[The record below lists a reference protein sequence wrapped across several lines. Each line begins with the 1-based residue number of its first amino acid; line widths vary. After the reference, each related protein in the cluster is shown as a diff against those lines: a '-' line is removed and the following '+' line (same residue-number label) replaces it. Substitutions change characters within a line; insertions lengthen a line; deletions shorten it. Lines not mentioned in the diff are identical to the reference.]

1 MLARI
6 ALPFVT
12 SIVGLAFGLGG
23 LGALGGLGGLGAA
36 QAQAVLS
43 EDPAAALPGAP
54 VATTTEPETEWGLG
68 IRLRNVR
75 LPQGL
80 VELFVDKATGGGSD
94 LGFGVDLV
102 RRKANFE
109 VQLGVEYEK
118 LSMDSGI
125 WIESGKPIPE
135 NEADFVEFDNFGWFT
150 LEATFLFHSPITKNL
165 AIRYGAGAGVG
176 VLFGEVTHVDR
187 GCTSSD
193 PESCTMET
201 NGGQKIAYDLPP
213 VMPVLNAVIGLQIR
227 PLEKMTINIE
237 GGIRTL
243 PFFGASG
250 TYFF

>member
-6 ALPFVT
+6 APPFVT
-12 SIVGLAFGLGG
+12 SIVVGVGLAFWLGG
-23 LGALGGLGGLGAA
+23 LGLEMGEA

-43 EDPAAALPGAP
+43 DDPAAAALPGAP
-54 VATTTEPETEWGLG
+54 VTVTAEPETEWGLG

-150 LEATFLFHSPITKNL
+150 LEATFLFHTPITKNL

-193 PESCTMET
+193 PTSCTTET

>member
-6 ALPFVT
+6 VLPFVI
-12 SIVGLAFGLGG
+12 SIAA
-23 LGALGGLGGLGAA
+23 LGAVQGGDA
-36 QAQAVLS
+36 QAQAVL
-43 EDPAAALPGAP
+43 EGDPAAAAALPGAP
-54 VATTTEPETEWGLG
+54 ATPLEVEPEWGIG

-75 LPQGL
+75 IPRAM
-80 VELFVDKATGGGSD
+80 VELFVDKATGSGSNY
-94 LGFGVDLV
+94 GIGVDLV
-102 RRKANFE
+102 RRKADFE
-109 VQLGVEYEK
+109 VQLGVEWER
-118 LSMDSGI
+118 LSMDEGI

-135 NEADFVEFDNFGWFT
+135 NEADFVEFDNFGWITF
-150 LEATFLFHSPITKNL
+150 EATFLFHTSLTKNL

-176 VLFGEVTHVDR
+176 VLMGDVNHIDR

-193 PESCTMET
+193 PETCTIET

-213 VMPVLNAVIGLQIR
+213 VMPVLNAVIGLQVR

-243 PFFGASG
+243 PFFGVSG

>member
-6 ALPFVT
+6 ALPFVI
-12 SIVGLAFGLGG
+12 SVGMLSGVLSGEAR
-23 LGALGGLGGLGAA
+23 
-36 QAQAVLS
+36 AQAVL
-43 EDPAAALPGAP
+43 EGDPAAAALPGAP
-54 VATTTEPETEWGLG
+54 VVAEGPETEWGLG

-75 LPQGL
+75 IPKAM
-80 VELFVDKATGGGSD
+80 VELFVDRATAGGSNY
-94 LGFGVDLV
+94 GIGVDLV

-118 LSMDSGI
+118 LSMDEGI
-125 WIESGKPIPE
+125 WIESGKPIPQ
-135 NEADFVEFDNFGWFT
+135 NEADFVEFNDFGWFT
-150 LEATFLFHSPITKNL
+150 LEATFLFHTVLTKQL
-165 AIRYGAGAGVG
+165 AIRYGAGAGIG

-193 PESCTMET
+193 PASCDMET
-201 NGGQKIAYDLPP
+201 NGGQKIPYDLPP
-213 VMPVLNAVIGLQIR
+213 VMPVLNAVIGLQVR

-243 PFFGASG
+243 PFFGVSG

>member
-12 SIVGLAFGLGG
+12 SIFGLGFM
-23 LGALGGLGGLGAA
+23 LGVGLGGEA

-43 EDPAAALPGAP
+43 EDPTALPGAP
-54 VATTTEPETEWGLG
+54 VTSSADGDATEWGLG

-94 LGFGVDLV
+94 LGIGVDLV

-118 LSMDSGI
+118 ISMDSGI

-150 LEATFLFHSPITKNL
+150 LEATFLFHTPLTKNL

-213 VMPVLNAVIGLQIR
+213 VMPVLNAVIGLQLR

>member
-6 ALPFVT
+6 ALPFV
-12 SIVGLAFGLGG
+12 ICVVVLGG
-23 LGALGGLGGLGAA
+23 EAR
-36 QAQAVLS
+36 AQAVLT
-43 EDPAAALPGAP
+43 EDPATQLPGAP
-54 VATTTEPETEWGLG
+54 TTVTAQGPETEWGLG

-75 LPQGL
+75 LPRGL
-80 VELFVDKATGGGSD
+80 VELFVDKATGSGSD
-94 LGFGVDLV
+94 YGIGADLV
-102 RRKANFE
+102 RRKADFE
-109 VQLGVEYEK
+109 VQLGVEYER
-118 LSMDSGI
+118 LSMDEGI

-150 LEATFLFHSPITKNL
+150 LEATFLFHTPLTKNL
-165 AIRYGAGAGVG
+165 ALRYGAGAGVG

-213 VMPVLNAVIGLQIR
+213 VMPVINAVIGLQIR

>member
-6 ALPFVT
+6 ALPFAI
-12 SIVGLAFGLGG
+12 SIVAL
-23 LGALGGLGGLGAA
+23 ALGVSGEAR
-36 QAQAVLS
+36 AQAVLA
-43 EDPAAALPGAP
+43 EDPAALPGAP
-54 VATTTEPETEWGLG
+54 VTANAEGPETEWGVG

-94 LGFGVDLV
+94 YGIGFDLV

-118 LSMDSGI
+118 LSMDEGI

-150 LEATFLFHSPITKNL
+150 LEATFLFHTPITKNL

-193 PESCTMET
+193 PASCTMET

>member
-1 MLARI
+1 MRHLEPGEDFMLARI
-6 ALPFVT
+6 VLPFVI
-12 SIVGLAFGLGG
+12 SVAV
-23 LGALGGLGGLGAA
+23 LGAEAR
-36 QAQAVLS
+36 AQAVL
-43 EDPAAALPGAP
+43 EGDPAAALPGAP
-54 VATTTEPETEWGLG
+54 VVQAGPETEWGLG
-68 IRLRNVR
+68 VRLRNVR
-75 LPQGL
+75 IPRAM
-80 VELFVDKATGGGSD
+80 VELFVDKATGSGSNY
-94 LGFGVDLV
+94 GFGVDLV
-102 RRKANFE
+102 RRKADFE

-118 LSMDSGI
+118 LSMDEGI
-125 WIESGKPIPE
+125 WIESGKPIPQ
-135 NEADFVEFDNFGWFT
+135 NEADFVEFNDFGWFT
-150 LEATFLFHSPITKNL
+150 LEATFLFHTPITKNL

-193 PESCTMET
+193 PESCTEET

-213 VMPVLNAVIGLQIR
+213 VMPVLNAVLGLQLR